1 MSPGIDYP
9 AIHSRNAYRQA
20 ALCGPSGLYL
30 RVYSFMYICVTT
42 MAKEKEI
49 MNLGRLVRHGK
60 GRRENNGGRNDV
72 IIFKILKM

>member
-1 MSPGIDYP
+1 
-9 AIHSRNAYRQA
+9 
-20 ALCGPSGLYL
+20 
-30 RVYSFMYICVTT
+30 MYICVTT